1 VGAAVCCQ
9 PRPEVDEQP
18 HGEDHDEGYA
28 AEDVEKA
35 QVVDLRVFHHL
46 KKRFIG
52 YDTTEQCE
60 SKTLLMCARN

>member
-46 KKRFIG
+46 KKTFIG
-52 YDTTEQCE
+52 YDTT
-60 SKTLLMCARN
+60 